1 MIADRQ
7 DKVDS
12 TVVGHLVSF
21 RSKASQAKT
30 LFHKVSGPPEIEIEF
45 SEGIKIS
52 MKPSNSTTRLVHRLQ
67 EAKRKSCKVFKI
79 GFQFPVHEFMIG
91 DTRS

>member
-7 DKVDS
+7 NKVDS
-12 TVVGHLVSF
+12 TVAGHLVSF
-21 RSKASQAKT
+21 RSKASRAKT
-30 LFHKVSGPPEIEIEF
+30 LFHKVSGPPEIEIGL
-45 SEGIKIS
+45 SDGITIS
-52 MKPSNSTTRLVHRLQ
+52 MKPSHQSARLLRRLQ
-67 EAKRKSCKVFKI
+67 EAKRKSCKVFRI